1 MKEAKTEVENK
12 LNMATVMLA
21 PCNRISKKK
30 KTAEETSSPNFPSF
44 VRKTRNFL
52 TKARNESKNKR
63 DE

>member
-30 KTAEETSSPNFPSF
+30 NCRRDIKSKFSVFCQENQ
-44 VRKTRNFL
+44 KLL
-52 TKARNESKNKR
+52 TKDRNESKNKR

>member
-30 KTAEETSSPNFPSF
+30 TAEETSSPNFPSF
-44 VRKTRNFL
+44 VRKIRNFL